1 MRSVAPGP
9 TPARSR
15 GPRRGRTALR
25 STRAGS
31 ACSQAAS
38 RAIPGAW
45 VSSLAWC
52 SPGRGRQSRAVHHRV
67 GTRVGTKVGSAM
79 HPASPHGNGCRRSG
93 QTASDRQTS
102 TAGRRFQG
110 LQPARAAGGLKNDYP
125 GKCGAFLQGTP
136 VHFKVQGLRTS
147 RWMRHAPQTHL
158 GFAWVL
164 QVPDAPVGR
173 APLPPG
179 GTGPSSRIGCCA
191 SMRGDKAHG
200 RLEGGRRW
208 LGYVMTPHSGGV
220 HRRQGCTSAAQATS
234 KGPMNGSTGKGL
246 HRGLRGT
253 ARELLET
260 LEILE
265 RSRGRCGSRPLTAA

>member
-1 MRSVAPGP
+1 VSRPVRHRQGREDHVGVGRRSGRLAQAVRARRRQA
-9 TPARSR
+9 ARSR
-15 GPRRGRTALR
+15 ARGFLRWHGVLQVEAARARRSIIG
-25 STRAGS
+25 
-31 ACSQAAS
+31 
-38 RAIPGAW
+38 W
-45 VSSLAWC
+45 
-52 SPGRGRQSRAVHHRV
+52 GRGWGRRSDQPCSRR
-67 GTRVGTKVGSAM
+67 
-79 HPASPHGNGCRRSG
+79 PPHGHGCRRSG

-147 RWMRHAPQTHL
+147 RWMRHAPQTRL

-234 KGPMNGSTGKGL
+234 KGPMNGSTGKWL

-253 ARELLET
+253 ARELLEV
-260 LEILE
+260 LQ
-265 RSRGRCGSRPLTAA
+265 RSRGGCGSRPLTAA